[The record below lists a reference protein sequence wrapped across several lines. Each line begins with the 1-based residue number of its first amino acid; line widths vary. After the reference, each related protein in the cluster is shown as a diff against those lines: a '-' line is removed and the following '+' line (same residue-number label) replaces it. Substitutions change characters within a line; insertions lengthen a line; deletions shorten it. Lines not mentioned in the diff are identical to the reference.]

1 MAKSLAFWVEGSNLT
16 QTSITAKK
24 KSKGKQKKKTAPS
37 PVGIGQAEVELHF
50 NYWSVSASS
59 PTAIDYLDVG
69 VKFSGIESFE
79 TIKIFFPFN
88 VTENS
93 YVASLGRTVCNTP
106 TLISAIFNTRVKETK
121 HDGERMDITFRHEKD
136 LKLRFHSQ
144 IALGPHGDGVTLSR
158 LSGGS
163 PGTTLSFPI
172 KLFKRE
178 KEDRLDDLPHYF
190 RFRIKM
196 SAEDKSV
203 LSQTYSAKDSW
214 LLSHFDST
222 EIVDFRVNEIRNLP
236 AQIRSKLEYDSYI
249 SSVHFFLI
257 RETNSEHKL
266 SHTEFKRCRVLEKD
280 LWETY
285 LKEDDQKI
293 TLPDKMLIYHW
304 RELSKRDQNGKLLE
318 HLENFSAFAKFS
330 KTVVSNLTIF
340 IFLFSLI
347 IIGAVSGIAG
357 NYAYT
362 YMTEKPESKEQQ
374 TETTTKKQSTEQK
387 LTEKQQ

>member
-1 MAKSLAFWVEGSNLT
+1 M
-16 QTSITAKK
+16 
-24 KSKGKQKKKTAPS
+24 
-37 PVGIGQAEVELHF
+37 
-50 NYWSVSASS
+50 
-59 PTAIDYLDVG
+59 
-69 VKFSGIESFE
+69 KFSGIENFE
-79 TIKIFFPFN
+79 AIKIFFPFN

-136 LKLRFHSQ
+136 SKLRFHSQ
-144 IALGPHGDGVTLSR
+144 IALGPHGDGVTLNR

-178 KEDRLDDLPHYF
+178 KEERLDDLPHYF

-203 LSQTYSAKDSW
+203 ISQTYSAKDSW

-285 LKEDDQKI
+285 LKEDDQRI
-293 TLPDKMLIYHW
+293 TLPEKMLIYHW
-304 RELSKRDQNGKLLE
+304 REFSKRDQDGKLLE

-330 KTVVSNLTIF
+330 KTVVSTFTIIVF
-340 IFLFSLI
+340 ILSLI
-347 IIGAVSGIAG
+347 VIGAVSGVVG
-357 NYAYT
+357 NYACT
-362 YMTEKPESKEQQ
+362 YLPDRFGKKTEQ
-374 TETTTKKQSTEQK
+374 TQATIQGQPTEQK

>member
-16 QTSITAKK
+16 QAANKTVKK
-24 KSKGKQKKKTAPS
+24 NSKAKQKKSHDTPS
-37 PVGIGQAEVELHF
+37 TSKAEVELHF
-50 NYWSVSASS
+50 NYWSLSARS
-59 PTAIDYLDVG
+59 PTVIDYLDVG

-79 TIKIFFPFN
+79 AIKIFFPFN
-88 VTENS
+88 VTERN

-136 LKLRFHSQ
+136 SKLRFHSQ
-144 IALGPHGDGVTLSR
+144 IALSPHGDGVTLTQ
-158 LSGGS
+158 LSGGA

-172 KLFKRE
+172 TLFKRE
-178 KEDRLDDLPHYF
+178 KEGRLDDLPHYF

-196 SAEDKSV
+196 SPEDKSV
-203 LSQTYSAKDSW
+203 ISQTYSAKDSW

-285 LKEDDQKI
+285 LKEDGERI
-293 TLPDKMLIYHW
+293 ELPDQMLIYHW
-304 RELSKRDQNGKLLE
+304 REQAKKDLNGKLLE

-330 KTVVSNLTIF
+330 KTVVSNFTIF
-340 IFLFSLI
+340 IFIISLI
-347 IIGAVSGIAG
+347 IIGAASGIVG
-357 NYAYT
+357 NYAYS
-362 YMTEKPESKEQQ
+362 Y
-374 TETTTKKQSTEQK
+374 
-387 LTEKQQ
+387 LTEKKEASSTSQTQTITEGQSKEPELTGGKH